1 MPTELVPRSRGWA
14 AIRAI
19 ERSVVALGTIAIVV
33 CVLWGV
39 VTRYISQAPSSWTTE
54 VAAIAFC
61 WSCLFGAAL
70 LYDTDGHPR
79 MFSPFAIENKAAR
92 RIFLIV
98 GGIVEAVVLAMVAAY
113 SVKQIYVNFDNPT
126 SILRVSVGI
135 FYLPLA
141 WFALSSLARLIHG
154 IKKWT

>member
-1 MPTELVPRSRGWA
+1 MPSAVNPRSRGWA
-14 AIRAI
+14 TIRAI
-19 ERSVVALGTIAIVV
+19 ERGVVGLGTIAIVV

-39 VTRYISQAPSSWTTE
+39 VTRYISQVPSSWTTE
-54 VAAIAFC
+54 VASIAFC

-79 MFSPFAIENKAAR
+79 IFSPHAIASPAAR
-92 RIFLIV
+92 RIFLIA
-98 GGIVEAVVLAMVAAY
+98 GGIVEAVVLALVAGY

-141 WFALSSLARLIHG
+141 WFALSSLARLVHG
-154 IKKWT
+154 IRKWT